1 MSPLD
6 KPLLDLYADY
16 LISSFGPTT
25 ATGLSRLLGAGLSHD
40 KITRFLAGEAMTSQN
55 LWQIVKPLVRQVQNE
70 AAVLVVDDS
79 IVHKPY
85 TDENDLICWHYDHAT
100 EQTVKGINF
109 ITALYCAP
117 QKQEKG
123 EEENK
128 AQAEAQ
134 EVSLPVAFALV
145 QKTETYQ
152 DKKTGKTKRRDP
164 VSKNE
169 HYQAMLKTCV
179 HNQLVFRYVLND
191 VWFASSENMTLIKT
205 TLKKDFVMPVKSNR
219 KVALSEHDKNQGR
232 HQAVETLAME
242 AGAAQKVWLEQV
254 EFPLLLVKQVFTN
267 KDNSHGF
274 LYLITSDLTLNG
286 GQITRLY
293 QRRWQVEE
301 YHKSLKQN
309 ASLTCSPTRTV
320 RTQANHLFCSLCAFV
335 KLEALK
341 MKAKCHH
348 FALKNRLYMAALQA
362 AFAQLQQMQPDPL
375 LAAA

>member
-1 MSPLD
+1 MSSLD

-40 KITRFLAGEAMTSQN
+40 KITRFLAGEALTSQN
-55 LWQIVKPLVRQVQNE
+55 LWQIVKPLVRQVQTE
-70 AAVLVVDDS
+70 DAVLVVDDS
-79 IVHKPY
+79 IVPKPY

-117 QKQEKG
+117 QKQE
-123 EEENK
+123 E
-128 AQAEAQ
+128 

-145 QKTETYQ
+145 QKTQTYE

-164 VSKNE
+164 VRRRDSVSKNE
-169 HYQAMLKTCV
+169 HYQSMLRACV
-179 HNQLVFRYVLND
+179 HNRIVFRYVLND
-191 VWFASSENMTLIKT
+191 VWFASSENMALIKT
-205 TLKKDFVMPVKSNR
+205 TLEKDFVMPVKSNR
-219 KVALSEHDKNQGR
+219 KVALSAQDKNQGR
-232 HQAVETLAME
+232 YQAVETLAIE
-242 AGAAQKVWLEQV
+242 AGAAQRVWLEQV
-254 EFPLLLVKQVFTN
+254 EFPLLLVKQVFLN

-274 LYLITSDLTLNG
+274 LYLVTSDLTLNG

-309 ASLTCSPTRTV
+309 ASLACSPTRTV
-320 RTQANHLFCSLCAFV
+320 RTQTNHLFCSLCAFV

-341 MKAKCHH
+341 MKANCHH
-348 FALKNRLYMAALQA
+348 FALKSRLYQAALQA
-362 AFAQLQQMQPDPL
+362 AFSQLQTLQPSNL
-375 LAAA
+375 LGGTSA

>member
-1 MSPLD
+1 MD

-25 ATGLSRLLGAGLSHD
+25 ATGLSRLLDAGLSHD

-70 AAVLVVDDS
+70 DAVLVVDDS

-109 ITALYCAP
+109 VTALYCAP
-117 QKQEKG
+117 QK

-128 AQAEAQ
+128 AQNEAED
-134 EVSLPVAFALV
+134 VSLPVAFALV
-145 QKTETYQ
+145 QKTETYE

-169 HYQAMLKTCV
+169 HYQTMLKACV

-205 TLKKDFVMPVKSNR
+205 ELKKDFVMPVKTNR
-219 KVALSEHDKNQGR
+219 KVALSEQDKNQGR
-232 HQAVETLAME
+232 SQAVETLAME
-242 AGAAQKVWLEQV
+242 AGAAYKVWLEQV
-254 EFPLLLVKQVFTN
+254 EFPLLLVKQVFLN
-267 KDNSHGF
+267 KDNRK
-274 LYLITSDLTLNG
+274 T
-286 GQITRLY
+286 TR
-293 QRRWQVEE
+293 R
-301 YHKSLKQN
+301 
-309 ASLTCSPTRTV
+309 ASSI
-320 RTQANHLFCSLCAFV
+320 
-335 KLEALK
+335 
-341 MKAKCHH
+341 
-348 FALKNRLYMAALQA
+348 
-362 AFAQLQQMQPDPL
+362 
-375 LAAA
+375 

>member
-1 MSPLD
+1 MGSLD

-70 AAVLVVDDS
+70 DAVLVVDDS

-85 TDENDLICWHYDHAT
+85 TDENDLICWHYDHAS

-109 ITALYCAP
+109 VTTLYCAP
-117 QKQEKG
+117 QPDKDPTE
-123 EEENK
+123 
-128 AQAEAQ
+128 AELAE

-145 QKTETYQ
+145 QKTENYE

-164 VSKNE
+164 ISKNE
-169 HYQAMLKTCV
+169 HYQTMLRACV

-205 TLKKDFVMPVKSNR
+205 TLKKDFVMPVKSHR
-219 KVALSEHDKNQGR
+219 KVALSEQDKKQGR
-232 HQAVETLAME
+232 YQAVETLAME

-267 KDNSHGF
+267 KDDSQGL
-274 LYLITSDLTLNG
+274 LYLITSDLTLDG
-286 GQITRLY
+286 GRITRLY

-320 RTQANHLFCSLCAFV
+320 RTQTNHLFCSLCAFV
-335 KLEALK
+335 KLETLK
-341 MKAKCHH
+341 MRAKCHH
-348 FALKNRLYMAALQA
+348 FALKNRLYQAALQA
-362 AFAQLQQMQPDPL
+362 AFSQLQKLAPENL
-375 LAAA
+375 LARA

>member
-1 MSPLD
+1 MD

-25 ATGLSRLLGAGLSHD
+25 ATGLSRLLSSGLSHD

-70 AAVLVVDDS
+70 EAVLVVDDS

-100 EQTVKGINF
+100 KQTVKGINF
-109 ITALYCAP
+109 ITALYCSVP
-117 QKQEKG
+117 
-123 EEENK
+123 K
-128 AQAEAQ
+128 ADDAVQAE

-145 QKTETYQ
+145 QKTETYE
-152 DKKTGKTKRRDP
+152 DKTGKTKRRDP

-169 HYQAMLKTCV
+169 HYQTMLKACV

-191 VWFASSENMTLIKT
+191 VWFASSENMTLIRTK
-205 TLKKDFVMPVKSNR
+205 LEKDFVMPVKTNR
-219 KVALSEHDKNQGR
+219 KVALSEQDKNQGR
-232 HQAVETLAME
+232 YQAVETLAIE
-242 AGAAQKVWLEQV
+242 AGTAQKVWLEQV
-254 EFPLLLVKQVFTN
+254 EFPLLLVKQVFLN
-267 KDNSHGF
+267 KDDSRGF
-274 LYLITSDLTLNG
+274 LYLITSDLTLDG
-286 GQITRLY
+286 DRITRLY

-320 RTQANHLFCSLCAFV
+320 RTQTNHLFCSLCAFV

-341 MKAKCHH
+341 IRTQCHH
-348 FALKNRLYMAALQA
+348 FALKNRLYQAALQA
-362 AFAQLQQMQPDPL
+362 AFAQLQKLGPENL
-375 LAAA
+375 LARA